1 MTFPPLHNFKVFES
15 VARLGSLAAAAIEL
29 HVTTGAVSQQV
40 KALQA
45 SLGIELFEKRGRQL
59 VLTANGR
66 LLQKHVANA
75 MSEISNAVAS
85 MQTGSAAEQEVVEIT
100 LSIPPAEGVEWLTTP
115 LLRFMEA
122 SRSVRVSVITAPGI
136 PQVDWR
142 RADIA
147 VVYGSPPWPGLWWR
161 LLHGIRMTPVCSPQF
176 LRGPKAIREVPD
188 LARHRLLHE
197 DNGRQWQQWLADVGI
212 NRIGEEDIFFED
224 FGMVLQAA
232 RDGFGVAL
240 SDELVSAR
248 DLDEGRLVRPLSI
261 TVPALHNYYVTCSE
275 AARER
280 PEIRAFIDWL
290 LATAGQPDQ

>member
-15 VARLGSLAAAAIEL
+15 VARLGSLAAAAVEL
-29 HVTTGAVSQQV
+29 HVTVGAVSQQV

-45 SLGIELFEKRGRQL
+45 GLGIKLFEKRGRQL
-59 VLTANGR
+59 MLTANGR

-75 MSEISNAVAS
+75 MGEISGAVAA
-85 MQTGSAAEQEVVEIT
+85 MQSACDAERNVVDIT

-122 SRSVRVSVITAPGI
+122 STSVRVKVITAPGI

-147 VVYGSPPWPGLWWR
+147 VVYGSPPWPGVWWR
-161 LLHGIRMTPVCSPQF
+161 LLHGIRMTPVCSPQY
-176 LRGPKAIREVPD
+176 LRGPKAIREVAD

-197 DNGRQWQQWLADVGI
+197 DTGSQWQQWLADASV
-212 NRIGEEDIFFED
+212 NCIGTEDIYFED

-248 DLDEGRLVRPLSI
+248 DLDEGRLVRPLSG
-261 TVPALHNYYVTCSE
+261 TLPALHNYYVACPE

-280 PEIRAFIDWL
+280 PPIRAFIDWL
-290 LATAGQPDQ
+290 LATAGQPAQ

>member
-15 VARLGSLAAAAIEL
+15 VARLGSLAAAAVEL
-29 HVTTGAVSQQV
+29 HVTVGAVSQQV

-75 MSEISNAVAS
+75 IGEISSAVTA
-85 MQTGSAAEQEVVEIT
+85 MQSGSDAEQDVVEIT

-115 LLRFMEA
+115 LLHFMEA
-122 SRSVRVSVITAPGI
+122 SDSVRVNVITAPGM

-142 RADIA
+142 RADVA
-147 VVYGSPPWPGLWWR
+147 VIYGSPPWPGVWWR
-161 LLHGIRMTPVCSPQF
+161 LMHGIRMTPVCSPQY
-176 LRGPKAIREVPD
+176 LRGPKAIRQVTD

-197 DNGRQWQQWLADVGI
+197 DTGSQWQQWLADAGCSLI
-212 NRIGEEDIFFED
+212 CKEDIYFED

-248 DLDEGRLVRPLSI
+248 DLDEGRLVRPLPS
-261 TVPALHNYYVTCSE
+261 TVPALHNYYVACRES
-275 AARER
+275 ARER
-280 PEIRAFIDWL
+280 PEIRAFINWL

>member
-15 VARLGSLAAAAIEL
+15 VARLGSLAAAAVEL

-40 KALQA
+40 KALQG
-45 SLGIELFEKRGRQL
+45 SLGVALFAKRGRQL
-59 VLTANGR
+59 VLTASGR
-66 LLQKHVANA
+66 MLQKHVANA
-75 MSEISNAVAS
+75 MSEISDAVAAL
-85 MQTGSAAEQEVVEIT
+85 QTGFAAEQEVVGIT

-122 SRSVRVSVITAPGI
+122 SRSVRVNVITAPVM

-147 VVYGSPPWPGLWWR
+147 VVYGTPPWPGLWWR
-161 LLHGIRMTPVCSPQF
+161 LLHGVRMTPVCSPQY

-197 DNGRQWQQWLADVGI
+197 DNGSQWQQWLVDVGFS
-212 NRIGEEDIFFED
+212 RGGDEDIYFED

-240 SDELVSAR
+240 SDEIVSAR
-248 DLDEGRLVRPLSI
+248 DLDEGRLVRPLPI
-261 TVPALHNYYVTCSE
+261 TVPAVHNYYVACSE
-275 AARER
+275 GTRER

-290 LATAGQPDQ
+290 LSTAGQPNQ

>member
-1 MTFPPLHNFKVFES
+1 MAFPPLHNFKVFES
-15 VARLGSLAAAAIEL
+15 AARLGSLAAAAVEL
-29 HVTTGAVSQQV
+29 HVTVGAVSQQI

-66 LLQKHVANA
+66 QLQKHVATA
-75 MSEISNAVAS
+75 MREINGAVAS
-85 MQTGSAAEQEVVEIT
+85 LQSGSAVADEVTTIT
-100 LSIPPAEGVEWLTTP
+100 LSIPPAVGAEWLTTP
-115 LLRFMEA
+115 LLLFMEA
-122 SRSVRVSVITAPGI
+122 SHSVRVQVITATSL

-142 RADIA
+142 RAEIA
-147 VVYGSPPWPGLWWR
+147 VVYGSPPWPGAWWR
-161 LLHGIRMTPVCSPQF
+161 LLHGIRMTPVCSPQY
-176 LRGPKAIREVPD
+176 LRGPKAIREVSD

-197 DNGRQWQQWLADVGI
+197 DNGSQWQQWLVDAGYS
-212 NRIGEEDIFFED
+212 RIGEEDIYFED

-248 DLDEGRLVRPLSI
+248 DLDEGRLVRPLPI
-261 TVPALHNYYVTCSE
+261 TVPALHNYYVACSE